1 MKNILSLTEEIKSTL
16 AAFSGKYESILK
28 EKMELILSNE
38 ELKKENEALKS
49 ECKNALFEIEKCLI
63 SIESMKKNGNNN
75 N

>member
-1 MKNILSLTEEIKSTL
+1 MKNILNLTEEIKSKL
-16 AAFSGKYESILK
+16 ADFSTKYESVLK
-28 EKMELILSNE
+28 EKMELISSNE
-38 ELKKENEALKS
+38 ILKKENAALKN